1 MRRDSRAG
9 ASSGRP
15 IDTAEAIHVPT
26 TDDGNRVESVRRCW
40 QHRRVTDQLSRARG
54 DLARGR
60 AWKARDRLHGL
71 LRDRQDVEVLDLL
84 ATVHQAMSD
93 LPAAGALWFVTGRD
107 DPTARA
113 AVAAWHERHGNAE
126 ARWRSIPASIRR
138 GQVTG
143 NLRTLEAEVR
153 EGPRTRGDASSSSER
168 TGSRWQPLV
177 VGGGALLFALWL
189 VAMICIGVIT
199 TLGWIWD

>member
-1 MRRDSRAG
+1 M
-9 ASSGRP
+9 
-15 IDTAEAIHVPT
+15 
-26 TDDGNRVESVRRCW
+26 
-40 QHRRVTDQLSRARG
+40 TDQLSRARA
-54 DLARGR
+54 DLASGR
-60 AWKARDRLHGL
+60 AWKARDRLHGV

-107 DPTARA
+107 DSTARA

-153 EGPRTRGDASSSSER
+153 EGERTIRNPWSSSKPPE
-168 TGSRWQPLV
+168 SRWQPV
-177 VGGGALLFALWL
+177 VFGGGALLFVLWL
-189 VAMICIGVIT
+189 MAMICIGVIT